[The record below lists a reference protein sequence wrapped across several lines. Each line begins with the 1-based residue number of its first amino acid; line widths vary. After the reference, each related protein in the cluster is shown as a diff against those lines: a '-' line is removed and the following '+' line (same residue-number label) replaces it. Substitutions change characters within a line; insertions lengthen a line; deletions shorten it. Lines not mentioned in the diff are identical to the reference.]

1 MRCDLPEVA
10 RAAATLAI
18 LVAVCVQAAYA
29 QKPGAE
35 FRDAGMDVSAY
46 ALEGELLLNVQDF
59 SKVVAP
65 FVGPQK
71 TAADIELARSAVQ
84 QVYQD
89 LGYCGIRVALAAP
102 RPREGVVRFRL
113 AALPAGRVKECLPR
127 LASLPQSPEPAVIFS
142 TSVAAVAAAAA
153 APASKPAAPAAI
165 VTQPPA
171 AAPVEKPAAAP
182 VPPVAAPATGIPA
195 PRFNIDRFEVVGNT
209 LLPASGLEHVIA
221 LYTGPNKDFG
231 DIQRALASLEAAYRD
246 RGYGV
251 VQVFLPE
258 QDITQGVV
266 QVRVLQ
272 PRVGRVLIDGN
283 THFDN
288 QNIRRSLPT
297 VKEGAAPNSKDIARN
312 LQITA
317 EHPVKQTS
325 VLLRSGASDDRV
337 DVNIKISDDK
347 PWRGFLTLDDTG
359 TGDTG
364 YFRLGVGYQH
374 SNVFNRDHVFTAQY
388 VTSPTDADQVS
399 VYGAGYRIPFYSLN
413 SSLDVIAGYSDVD
426 SGTVQ
431 GLFNVSGQG
440 SIGIVRWNTYLP
452 KSADYEHKVALGLD
466 YRAYQNRVLFQ
477 GVGVVPDVTIH
488 PLSLTYNGLW
498 RGTATELS
506 FYGSGARNIP
516 GGKDG
521 DDAAFQASRAGA
533 NADYSVFRYGF
544 NYVRRFQ
551 SEWQTRLGFNGQ
563 YTQDPLVSGEQ
574 FGIGGPDSVRGYQL
588 RELAD
593 DRGMAAQLELYTPEL
608 ARSVGLSES
617 YKLRLLGFFDYGSVR
632 RVDPLPGETTSAFL
646 KSAGIGMRVGYGK
659 SVVLRLDLAQ
669 ILKETAN
676 RDKNRWR
683 GSGAITLIF

>member
-1 MRCDLPEVA
+1 MGIGLREIS
-10 RAAATLAI
+10 LA
-18 LVAVCVQAAYA
+18 VAVMTIVSAAHAQAPRA
-29 QKPGAE
+29 
-35 FRDAGMDVSAY
+35 DVSGY
-46 ALEGELLLNVQDF
+46 AIEGRLLLKSEDF
-59 SKVVAP
+59 TSIVAP
-65 FVGPQK
+65 FIGRQK
-71 TAADIELARSAVQ
+71 TAADIERARSALQ
-84 QVYQD
+84 QAYHD
-89 LGYCGIRVALAAP
+89 LGYCEVRVTLARPEPESGIVM
-102 RPREGVVRFRL
+102 FRL
-113 AALPAGRVKECLPR
+113 TEVPASEVRDCLPR
-127 LASLPQSPEPAVIFS
+127 VELGEHPKPPVPTTGVSPEKASAAGVIAAQAQVDAPGKKPGVRSEPVPIQEPSAVIL
-142 TSVAAVAAAAA
+142 
-153 APASKPAAPAAI
+153 P
-165 VTQPPA
+165 
-171 AAPVEKPAAAP
+171 
-182 VPPVAAPATGIPA
+182 

-209 LLPASGLEHVIA
+209 LLPASELEHVFA
-221 LYTGPNKDFG
+221 PYTGPNKDFG
-231 DIQRALASLEAAYRD
+231 DIQRALESLEAAYRD

-251 VQVFLPE
+251 VQVLLPE
-258 QDITQGVV
+258 QDITKGVV
-266 QVRVLQ
+266 QIRVLQ
-272 PRVGRVLIDGN
+272 PRVGRVLIEGN

-297 VKEGAAPNSKDIARN
+297 VKEGEAPNSKDIARN

-317 EHPVKQTS
+317 EHPIKQTN
-325 VLLRSGASDDRV
+325 VLLRSGASDDQV
-337 DVNIKISDDK
+337 DVNIKVTDDK

-359 TGDTG
+359 TSDTG
-364 YFRLGVGYQH
+364 YYRLGIGYQH

-388 VTSPTDADQVS
+388 VTSPTNVDQVS
-399 VYGAGYRIPFYSLN
+399 IYGAGYRIPFYSLN
-413 SSLDVIAGYSDVD
+413 SSLDLIAGYSDVD
-426 SGTVQ
+426 SGAVQ

-440 SIGIVRWNTYLP
+440 SIGIVRWNYYLP

-466 YRAYQNRVLFQ
+466 YRAYQNQVLFQ
-477 GVGVVPDVTIH
+477 GVGVVPDVTLH

-498 RGTATELS
+498 RGTASELS

-521 DDAAFQASRAGA
+521 DDEAFEASRAGA

-544 NYVRRFQ
+544 NFVRQFQ

-574 FGIGGPDSVRGYQL
+574 FGIGGPDSVRGYLL

-608 ARSVGLSES
+608 ARSVGLSDR

-646 KSAGIGMRVGYGK
+646 KSAGIGMRMGYRK

-669 ILKETAN
+669 ILQETAN
-676 RDKNRWR
+676 RDKNSWR

>member
-1 MRCDLPEVA
+1 LGIGLREIS
-10 RAAATLAI
+10 LA
-18 LVAVCVQAAYA
+18 VAVMTIVSAAHAQAPRA
-29 QKPGAE
+29 
-35 FRDAGMDVSAY
+35 DVSGY
-46 ALEGELLLNVQDF
+46 AIEGRLLLKSEDF
-59 SKVVAP
+59 TSIVAP
-65 FVGPQK
+65 FIGRQK
-71 TAADIELARSAVQ
+71 TAADIERARSALQ
-84 QVYQD
+84 QAYHD
-89 LGYCGIRVALAAP
+89 LGYCEVRVTLARPEPESGIVM
-102 RPREGVVRFRL
+102 FRL
-113 AALPAGRVKECLPR
+113 TEVPASEVRDCLPR
-127 LASLPQSPEPAVIFS
+127 VELGEHPKPPVPTTGVSPEKASAAGVIAAQAQVDAPGKKPGVRSEPVPIQEPSAVIL
-142 TSVAAVAAAAA
+142 
-153 APASKPAAPAAI
+153 P
-165 VTQPPA
+165 
-171 AAPVEKPAAAP
+171 
-182 VPPVAAPATGIPA
+182 

-209 LLPASGLEHVIA
+209 LLPASELEHVFA
-221 LYTGPNKDFG
+221 PYTGPNKDFG
-231 DIQRALASLEAAYRD
+231 DIQRALESLEAAYRD

-251 VQVFLPE
+251 VQVLLPE
-258 QDITQGVV
+258 QDITKGVV
-266 QVRVLQ
+266 QIRVLQ
-272 PRVGRVLIDGN
+272 PRVGRVLIEGN

-297 VKEGAAPNSKDIARN
+297 VKEGEAPNSKDIARN

-317 EHPVKQTS
+317 EHPIKQTN
-325 VLLRSGASDDRV
+325 VLLRSGASDDQV
-337 DVNIKISDDK
+337 DVNIKVTDDK

-359 TGDTG
+359 TSDTG
-364 YFRLGVGYQH
+364 YYRLGIGYQH

-388 VTSPTDADQVS
+388 VTSPTNVDQVS
-399 VYGAGYRIPFYSLN
+399 IYGAGYRIPFYSLN
-413 SSLDVIAGYSDVD
+413 SSLDLIAGYSDVE
-426 SGTVQ
+426 SGAVQ

-440 SIGIVRWNTYLP
+440 SIGIVRWNYYLP

-466 YRAYQNRVLFQ
+466 YRAYQNQVLFQ
-477 GVGVVPDVTIH
+477 GVGVVPDVTLH

-498 RGTATELS
+498 RGTASELS

-521 DDAAFQASRAGA
+521 DDEAFEASRAGA

-544 NYVRRFQ
+544 NFVRQFQ

-574 FGIGGPDSVRGYQL
+574 FGIGGPDSVRGYLL

-608 ARSVGLSES
+608 ARSVGLSDR

-646 KSAGIGMRVGYGK
+646 KSAGIGMRMGYRK

-669 ILKETAN
+669 ILQETAN
-676 RDKNRWR
+676 RDKNSWR

>member
-1 MRCDLPEVA
+1 MGIGLREIS
-10 RAAATLAI
+10 LA
-18 LVAVCVQAAYA
+18 VAVMTIVSAAHAQAPRA
-29 QKPGAE
+29 
-35 FRDAGMDVSAY
+35 DVSGY
-46 ALEGELLLNVQDF
+46 AIEGRLLLKSEDF
-59 SKVVAP
+59 TSIVAP
-65 FVGPQK
+65 FIGRQK
-71 TAADIELARSAVQ
+71 TAADIERARSALQ
-84 QVYQD
+84 QAYHD
-89 LGYCGIRVALAAP
+89 LGYCEVRVTLARPEPESGIVM
-102 RPREGVVRFRL
+102 FRL
-113 AALPAGRVKECLPR
+113 TEVPASEVRDCLPR
-127 LASLPQSPEPAVIFS
+127 VELGEHPKPPVPTTGVSPEKASAAGVIAAQAQVDAPGKKPGVRSEPVPIQEPSAVIL
-142 TSVAAVAAAAA
+142 
-153 APASKPAAPAAI
+153 P
-165 VTQPPA
+165 
-171 AAPVEKPAAAP
+171 
-182 VPPVAAPATGIPA
+182 

-209 LLPASGLEHVIA
+209 LLPASELEHVFA
-221 LYTGPNKDFG
+221 PYTGPNKDFG
-231 DIQRALASLEAAYRD
+231 DIQRALESLEAAYRD

-251 VQVFLPE
+251 VQVLLPE
-258 QDITQGVV
+258 QDITKGVV
-266 QVRVLQ
+266 QIRVLQ
-272 PRVGRVLIDGN
+272 PRVGRVLIEGN

-297 VKEGAAPNSKDIARN
+297 VKEGEAPNSKDIARN

-317 EHPVKQTS
+317 EHPIKQTN
-325 VLLRSGASDDRV
+325 VLLRSGASDDQV
-337 DVNIKISDDK
+337 DVNIKVTDDK

-359 TGDTG
+359 TSDTG
-364 YFRLGVGYQH
+364 YYRLGIGYQH

-388 VTSPTDADQVS
+388 VTSPTNVDQVS
-399 VYGAGYRIPFYSLN
+399 IYGAGYRIPFYSLN
-413 SSLDVIAGYSDVD
+413 SSLDLIAGYSDVD

-440 SIGIVRWNTYLP
+440 SIGIVRWNYYLP

-466 YRAYQNRVLFQ
+466 YRAYQNQVLFQ
-477 GVGVVPDVTIH
+477 GVGVVPDVTLH

-498 RGTATELS
+498 RGTASELS

-521 DDAAFQASRAGA
+521 DDEAFEASRAGA

-544 NYVRRFQ
+544 NFVRQFQ

-574 FGIGGPDSVRGYQL
+574 FGIGGPDSVRGYLL

-608 ARSVGLSES
+608 ARSVGLSDR

-646 KSAGIGMRVGYGK
+646 KSAGIGMRMGYRK

-669 ILKETAN
+669 ILQETAN
-676 RDKNRWR
+676 RDKNSWR

>member
-1 MRCDLPEVA
+1 LGIGLREIS
-10 RAAATLAI
+10 LA
-18 LVAVCVQAAYA
+18 VAVMTIVSAAHAQAPRA
-29 QKPGAE
+29 
-35 FRDAGMDVSAY
+35 DVSGY
-46 ALEGELLLNVQDF
+46 AIEGRLLLKSEDF
-59 SKVVAP
+59 TSIVAP
-65 FVGPQK
+65 FIGRQK
-71 TAADIELARSAVQ
+71 TAADIERARSALQ
-84 QVYQD
+84 QAYHD
-89 LGYCGIRVALAAP
+89 LGYCEVRVTLARPEPESGIVM
-102 RPREGVVRFRL
+102 FRL
-113 AALPAGRVKECLPR
+113 TEVPASEVRDCLPR
-127 LASLPQSPEPAVIFS
+127 VELGEHPKPPVPTTGVSPEKASAAGVIAAQAQVDAPGKKPGVRSEPVPIQEPSAVIL
-142 TSVAAVAAAAA
+142 
-153 APASKPAAPAAI
+153 P
-165 VTQPPA
+165 
-171 AAPVEKPAAAP
+171 
-182 VPPVAAPATGIPA
+182 

-209 LLPASGLEHVIA
+209 LLPASELEHVFA
-221 LYTGPNKDFG
+221 PYTGPNKDFG
-231 DIQRALASLEAAYRD
+231 DIQRALESLEAAYRD

-251 VQVFLPE
+251 VQVLLPE
-258 QDITQGVV
+258 QDITKGVV
-266 QVRVLQ
+266 QIRVLQ
-272 PRVGRVLIDGN
+272 PRVGRVLIEGN

-297 VKEGAAPNSKDIARN
+297 VKEGEAPNSKDIARN

-317 EHPVKQTS
+317 EHPIKQTN
-325 VLLRSGASDDRV
+325 VLLRSGASDDQV
-337 DVNIKISDDK
+337 DVNIKVTDDK

-359 TGDTG
+359 TSDTG
-364 YFRLGVGYQH
+364 YYRLGIGYQH

-388 VTSPTDADQVS
+388 VTSPTNVDQVS
-399 VYGAGYRIPFYSLN
+399 IYGAGYRIPFYGLN
-413 SSLDVIAGYSDVD
+413 SSLDLIAGYSDVD
-426 SGTVQ
+426 SGAVQ

-440 SIGIVRWNTYLP
+440 SIGIVRWNYYLP

-466 YRAYQNRVLFQ
+466 YRAYQNQVLFQ
-477 GVGVVPDVTIH
+477 GVGVVPDVTLH

-498 RGTATELS
+498 RGTASELS

-521 DDAAFQASRAGA
+521 DDEAFQASRAGA

-544 NYVRRFQ
+544 NFVRQFQ

-574 FGIGGPDSVRGYQL
+574 FGIGGPDSVRGYLL

-608 ARSVGLSES
+608 ARSVGLSDR

-646 KSAGIGMRVGYGK
+646 KSAGIGMRMGYRK

-669 ILKETAN
+669 ILQETAN
-676 RDKNRWR
+676 RDKNSWR